1 LGTLAISVIT
11 KDGPVFNQIQGAT
24 TAVEQTHELRPMLQE
39 TMNFL
44 GAIAC
49 GLEEAL
55 GEPANTVSHL
65 AGEKLGCQFSQ
76 GHHCDDVLQALTEV
90 QQVLQASGCLWNY
103 EPFKPKNRENMVE
116 HTENGS
122 EVTLVFRDCM
132 IRQALFCFGHHQKGS
147 LCNLMNGFFASALQN
162 ITGREAKLEIVHAG
176 ENACMKKLTIRDQ
189 MPAQKGIPISAETR
203 APEVQHGN

>member
-1 LGTLAISVIT
+1 V
-11 KDGPVFNQIQGAT
+11 D
-24 TAVEQTHELRPMLQE
+24 QTGEIRPMLQE

-49 GLEEAL
+49 GLEEAV

-65 AGEKLGCQFSQ
+65 AGEKLGRQFSE
-76 GHHCDDVLQALTEV
+76 GHHCDDVLQALSEV
-90 QQVLQASGCLWNY
+90 QQVLLASGCLWSY
-103 EPFKPKNRENMVE
+103 ETFKPKSRENIVE
-116 HTENGS
+116 QTPNGS

-162 ITGREAKLEIVHAG
+162 IMGHEAELEIVHAG
-176 ENACMKKLTIRDQ
+176 ENACMKKLTIRDRKIERSGEAIRTESQ
-189 MPAQKGIPISAETR
+189 IAEL
-203 APEVQHGN
+203 QHE